1 MDQTQPDETH
11 TEKPAVCLDD
21 GKVELEKK
29 NFVESSSQTEWQL
42 SPKENFLPVPLARR
56 AGLRGTVMQLE
67 ASSPVQNNQSSLS
80 VEGSAQESTESLDFQ
95 EKVEAPSEVKG
106 LNNNDTVK
114 AKVSGPASPL
124 LKTRNEDGTGSDERL
139 EEEET
144 NSGQKL
150 VTPSHCAPKSSTM
163 VGDNK
168 EESILPDMDN
178 ADVVMGILQE
188 DIEQSNNIEEVLQQ
202 PTNND
207 VLADLIAEL
216 NNGLCDENKN
226 PKAVENGGDC
236 SPARPLLAVGSGGS
250 DQLVQSG
257 AAQQLVVEKAV
268 VGRSLANQEGEGN
281 STTGNSTPTPQPP
294 TTRPGVIRVPF
305 PFPSRGVATD
315 RIAISPMAC
324 LPLTAFRPVPGGKK
338 TVSFPSTLANNTHQH
353 LVPVK
358 RPLPLMDHKLTPGT
372 HSEPLSAM
380 VNPTLPPMTPNPSF
394 LPGLFDSY
402 GVENS
407 KVPHGGLSDGNRGGL
422 ADANLNTITISSD
435 EEVSQV
441 PGSLQEVGF
450 DCRAPFGIPFNQSSA
465 VNISAVGNIG
475 SSHVHVNCQVLVE
488 VFRVVSSHKA
498 ASHFRWNGNGLPPP
512 YFRMTSAPIDLSM
525 MEKKVKEAIYSAA
538 TQFRA
543 DLQAMVT
550 ACKDGLDVGHPVKK
564 AAMYLMALAEQSLS
578 MYGLGKGRST
588 VAKNN
593 GGARGRG
600 GASRGRRGRGR
611 GAAQVG
617 LSLIP

>member
-1 MDQTQPDETH
+1 M
-11 TEKPAVCLDD
+11 
-21 GKVELEKK
+21 
-29 NFVESSSQTEWQL
+29 
-42 SPKENFLPVPLARR
+42 
-56 AGLRGTVMQLE
+56 
-67 ASSPVQNNQSSLS
+67 
-80 VEGSAQESTESLDFQ
+80 
-95 EKVEAPSEVKG
+95 
-106 LNNNDTVK
+106 
-114 AKVSGPASPL
+114 
-124 LKTRNEDGTGSDERL
+124 
-139 EEEET
+139 

-150 VTPSHCAPKSSTM
+150 VSPSHCAPESKTM

-236 SPARPLLAVGSGGS
+236 SPAVHLHAGGSGGS

-281 STTGNSTPTPQPP
+281 STTSNSTPTLQPLN
-294 TTRPGVIRVPF
+294 TRPGVIRVPF

-338 TVSFPSTLANNTHQH
+338 TVSFPSTSTLANNTDQH
-353 LVPVK
+353 PVPVK

-380 VNPTLPPMTPNPSF
+380 VYPTLPPMTPNPSF

-402 GVENS
+402 GFENS
-407 KVPHGGLSDGNRGGL
+407 KVPHGGLSDGNQGGL

-441 PGSLQEVGF
+441 PGSLQEV
-450 DCRAPFGIPFNQSSA
+450 
-465 VNISAVGNIG
+465 
-475 SSHVHVNCQVLVE
+475 LVE
-488 VFRVVSSHKA
+488 VFRVVSSHKS
-498 ASHFRWNGNGLPPP
+498 ASHFRWNGNGLPLP

-564 AAMYLMALAEQSLS
+564 AAMYLMALAEQHLF
-578 MYGLGKGRST
+578 MYGLGKGRNT

-600 GASRGRRGRGR
+600 GASRGRTGRGR
-611 GAAQVG
+611 GVAQVG
-617 LSLIP
+617 VSLIP